1 MSPAEA
7 NRESAARDP
16 HAGPSPQAKRADSP
30 ILLGG
35 SMRPQGG
42 IRIGVLLLGANAF
55 VLMVPLL
62 AILALRLYDN
72 YLVRQTERQLI
83 AQSVAIAEIYRE
95 LWLQEREHS
104 PTENAPPASSN
115 DALANKE
122 TSAASTSAKPRGAPD
137 FRPPNRRDAA
147 FIPIEPVSSLRH
159 GILPPQP
166 DALPIAPPRDTAETR
181 AGKRLNAM
189 LQRMQVYNLSAVRVL
204 DGQGCVVATTRG
216 EDGLCLS
223 SLPEVQSALSGRY
236 TAVVRERISD
246 EPLPPISEVR
256 SRGSTRVFTAL
267 PVFADG
273 QVIAVVRASRT
284 NVDARTSLWHNRRG
298 LLFGLLVTGLGAVLV
313 SFLFAALIA
322 RPLRAI
328 TKSAQQI
335 AEGQSV
341 PALPTRPWLLIPSE
355 IRTLGAAL
363 EVMTQ
368 RLRQRG
374 DYIAELAQNV
384 SHELKTPIT
393 GIRGA
398 AELLRDQWESMSDD
412 QRRRFAD
419 NIDHDAARMQRLVSR
434 LLHLAQIEN
443 APDPTEQVP
452 VEEFFRALADRY
464 PAVTLTLDAPPRHV
478 LISSDHLRSA
488 VSNLID
494 NALRHGAGKPIGLRV
509 YGQAG
514 RLCVDVSD
522 QGSGISP
529 ANQARLFQR
538 FFTTVR
544 DDGGTGLGLA
554 IVRAV
559 AERHGGRVDYTT
571 SDRGTTF
578 TLRI

>member
-1 MSPAEA
+1 MSPPPA
-7 NRESAARDP
+7 SAAATALVSTASGPRD
-16 HAGPSPQAKRADSP
+16 GSPSSGIQRPR
-30 ILLGG
+30 GG
-35 SMRPQGG
+35 V
-42 IRIGVLLLGANAF
+42 RIGVLLLGANAF
-55 VLMVPLL
+55 VLMVPLF

-72 YLVRQTERQLI
+72 YLLRQTERQLI
-83 AQSVAIAEIYRE
+83 AQSVAMAEIYRE
-95 LWLQEREHS
+95 LWLNESLPHS
-104 PTENAPPASSN
+104 VPGSTAM
-115 DALANKE
+115 
-122 TSAASTSAKPRGAPD
+122 TSPD
-137 FRPPNRRDAA
+137 FRPPGKSDAA

-159 GILPPQP
+159 GVLPPQP
-166 DALPIAPPRDTAETR
+166 DALPIAEPRDTPETR
-181 AGKRLNAM
+181 AGQRMNAM
-189 LQRMQVYNLSAVRVL
+189 LRRMQVYALSAVRIL

-216 EDGLCLS
+216 EDGLCLT

-236 TAVVRERISD
+236 AAVVRERISD

-267 PVFADG
+267 PVFSDG
-273 QVIAVVRASRT
+273 KVIAVVRASRT
-284 NVDARTSLWHNRRG
+284 NLDARTSLWHNRRG
-298 LLFGLLVTGLGAVLV
+298 LLFGIVVTALSAVLV

-341 PALPTRPWLLIPSE
+341 PPLPVLPWLPIPTE

-368 RLRQRG
+368 RLRQRA

-398 AELLRDQWESMSDD
+398 AELLRDQWQSMSDE
-412 QRRRFAD
+412 QRHRFAS
-419 NIDHDAARMQRLVSR
+419 NIDHDAERMQRLVSR

-443 APDPTEQVP
+443 APDPTERVA
-452 VEEFFRALADRY
+452 VSEFFTALTARY
-464 PAVTLTLDAPPRHV
+464 PGVTLSLDAPPAQV
-478 LISSDHLRSA
+478 VISSDHLRSA
-488 VSNLID
+488 VSNLLD
-494 NALRHGAGKPIGLRV
+494 NALRHGAGKPILLRV
-509 YGQAG
+509 RSQDG
-514 RLCVDVSD
+514 RLCIDVSD

-529 ANQARLFQR
+529 ANQGRLFQR
-538 FFTTVR
+538 FFTTAR

-559 AERHGGRVDYTT
+559 AERQGGRVDFTT
-571 SDRGTTF
+571 SPGGTTF
-578 TLRI
+578 TLVV

>member
-1 MSPAEA
+1 M
-7 NRESAARDP
+7 AASLRP
-16 HAGPSPQAKRADSP
+16 R
-30 ILLGG
+30 GG
-35 SMRPQGG
+35 V
-42 IRIGVLLLGANAF
+42 RIGVLLLGANAF

-95 LWLQEREHS
+95 FWLQEQGAAAGA
-104 PTENAPPASSN
+104 TE
-115 DALANKE
+115 LA
-122 TSAASTSAKPRGAPD
+122 TPD
-137 FRPPNRRDAA
+137 FRPPGKRDAA
-147 FIPIEPVSSLRH
+147 FVPIEPVSSLRH

-166 DALPIAPPRDTAETR
+166 DALPIAAPRDTAATR
-181 AGKRLNAM
+181 AGARISAM
-189 LQRMQVYNLSAVRVL
+189 LRRMQVHNLSAVRIL
-204 DGQGCVVATTRG
+204 DEQGCVVATTRG
-216 EDGLCLS
+216 EEDLCMKG
-223 SLPEVQSALSGRY
+223 LPEVASALAGHY

-267 PVFADG
+267 PVFSDG
-273 QVIAVVRASRT
+273 QVVAVVRASRT
-284 NVDARTSLWHNRRG
+284 NLDARTSLWHNRRG
-298 LLFGLLVTGLGAVLV
+298 LLFGVLVTALSAVLV

-322 RPLRAI
+322 RPLGAI

-341 PALPTRPWLLIPSE
+341 PPLPLLPWLPIPRE

-363 EVMTQ
+363 EVMTR
-368 RLRQRG
+368 RLRQRA

-398 AELLRDQWESMSDD
+398 AELLRDQWESMSAE
-412 QRRRFAD
+412 QRHRFAD

-443 APDPTEQVP
+443 APDPTEKV
-452 VEEFFRALADRY
+452 VVDDFFRALAARY
-464 PAVTLTLDAPPRHV
+464 PAVTLTLSAPPTEV
-478 LISSDHLRSA
+478 VISSDHLRSA
-488 VSNLID
+488 VSNLLE
-494 NALRHGAGKPIGLRV
+494 NALRHGAGKPVTLHVAGEQGRLRV
-509 YGQAG
+509 EV
-514 RLCVDVSD
+514 RD
-522 QGSGISP
+522 QGEGISP
-529 ANQARLFQR
+529 ANQGRLFQR
-538 FFTTVR
+538 FFTTAR

-559 AERHGGRVDYTT
+559 AERQGGRVEFTT
-571 SDRGTTF
+571 GRDGTTF
-578 TLRI
+578 TLVV

>member
-1 MSPAEA
+1 MVASV
-7 NRESAARDP
+7 RR
-16 HAGPSPQAKRADSP
+16 R
-30 ILLGG
+30 GG
-35 SMRPQGG
+35 V
-42 IRIGVLLLGANAF
+42 RIGVLLLGANAF

-95 LWLQEREHS
+95 LWLQES
-104 PTENAPPASSN
+104 PAPA
-115 DALANKE
+115 
-122 TSAASTSAKPRGAPD
+122 AASAGEPGGPD
-137 FRPPNRRDAA
+137 FRHPGKRDAA

-166 DALPIAPPRDTAETR
+166 DALPIAPARDSAELR
-181 AGKRLNAM
+181 AGLRMNAM
-189 LQRMQVYNLSAVRVL
+189 LRRMQVYNLSAVRIL

-216 EDGLCLS
+216 EEGLCLTA
-223 SLPEVQSALSGRY
+223 LPEVQSALAGQY
-236 TAVVRERISD
+236 AAVVRERISD

-267 PVFADG
+267 PVFSDG
-273 QVIAVVRASRT
+273 QVVAVVRASRT
-284 NVDARTSLWHNRRG
+284 NLDARTSLWHNRRG
-298 LLFGLLVTGLGAVLV
+298 LLFGLIVTALSAVLV

-341 PALPTRPWLLIPSE
+341 PALPLLPWLPIPSE
-355 IRTLGAAL
+355 IRTLGSAL
-363 EVMTQ
+363 EVMTH
-368 RLRQRG
+368 RLRQRA

-398 AELLRDQWESMSDD
+398 AELLRDQWDSMTAE
-412 QRRRFAD
+412 QRHRFAD
-419 NIDHDAARMQRLVSR
+419 NIDHDAARMQRLVTR

-443 APDPTEQVP
+443 APDATERVP
-452 VEEFFRALADRY
+452 VADFFQALATRY
-464 PAVTLTLDAPPRHV
+464 PAVTLKLDAPPSHV
-478 LISSDHLRSA
+478 VISSDHLRSA
-488 VSNLID
+488 VSNLLD
-494 NALRHGAGKPIGLRV
+494 NALRHGAGKPVTLRV
-509 YGQAG
+509 SSDQG
-514 RLCVDVSD
+514 RLLIEVSD
-522 QGSGISP
+522 QGDGISP
-529 ANQARLFQR
+529 ANQSRLFQR
-538 FFTTVR
+538 FFTTAR

-559 AERHGGRVDYTT
+559 AERQGGRVDYTT
-571 SDRGTTF
+571 GASGTTF
-578 TLRI
+578 TLRV